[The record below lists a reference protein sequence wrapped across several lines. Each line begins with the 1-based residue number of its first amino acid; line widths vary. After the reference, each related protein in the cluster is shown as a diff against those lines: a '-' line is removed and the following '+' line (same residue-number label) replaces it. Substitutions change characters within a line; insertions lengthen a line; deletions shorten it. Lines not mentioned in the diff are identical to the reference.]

1 MKSKYQMLKD
11 ALIFIALIIITYVI
25 VFKNYSFKETLDII
39 AKVDYR
45 YIILAILAMFLKIVA
60 EAINVKYILGVLKEK
75 VSLLKTIKY
84 TFICFFFNGI
94 TPAASGGQPMEIYYM
109 KKDNIPVTK
118 STATLLLELCSYHTV
133 TIIIGIIGTI
143 VNYKLLRGIVWIFI
157 ISATLKAIA
166 ATVLFIGLYSKKLS
180 TKLVNLFI
188 TFMEKIKY
196 SKIDTLKENINN
208 SLQTYH
214 DSAEILKNEKGI
226 FLKSTAIVFIQ
237 VMMFYSVSY
246 FIYRSFGLN
255 SYSYLSLIL
264 ISSMLLVGTSS
275 IPLPGTVGVSENNF
289 LKVYL
294 LIYGITFLP
303 SAMILYRGVNFYLFM
318 IISFI
323 IVLIE
328 TVKFKKVVNNS
339 G

>member
-1 MKSKYQMLKD
+1 MKSKSKLLKD
-11 ALIFIALIIITYVI
+11 IFIFIALIIITYII
-25 VFKNYSFKETLDII
+25 VFKNYSFKETMII
-39 AKVDYR
+39 IGKVDCR
-45 YIILAILAMFLKIVA
+45 YIILAIIAMLLKIVA
-60 EAINVKYILGVLKEK
+60 EGINVKYILGVLEEK

-109 KKDNIPVTK
+109 KKDGIPVTK

-133 TIIIGIIGTI
+133 TIILGVIGTI
-143 VNYKLLRGIVWIFI
+143 LNYKLLRGIVWVFI
-157 ISATLKAIA
+157 LSASLKLIA
-166 ATVLFIGLYSKKLS
+166 AAVLFIGLYSKKLS

-196 SKIDTLKENINN
+196 SKIDSLKEKISN
-208 SLQTYH
+208 SLETYH
-214 DSAEILKNEKGI
+214 DSAAILKKEKGI

-255 SYSYLSLIL
+255 SYSYISLIL
-264 ISSMLLVGTSS
+264 ISAMLLVGTSS

-303 SAMILYRGVNFYLFM
+303 SAMILYRCVNFYLFM
-318 IISFI
+318 LITFI

-328 TVKFKKVVNNS
+328 TIRFKKTVNNS
-339 G
+339 E